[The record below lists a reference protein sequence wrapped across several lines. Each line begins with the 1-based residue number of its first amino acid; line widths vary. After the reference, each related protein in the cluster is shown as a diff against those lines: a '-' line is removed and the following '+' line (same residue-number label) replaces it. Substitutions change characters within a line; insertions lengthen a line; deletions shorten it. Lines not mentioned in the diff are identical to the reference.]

1 MGKKIHIRATGER
14 RQFLLGLGI
23 FFGVYMLSYV
33 WVLFIMPIPATAAG
47 PYALI
52 AFGAGILASIIL
64 IFSRHSVMGLGG
76 SLAAILYVVFF
87 AVTWPLVR

>member
-1 MGKKIHIRATGER
+1 MGRKIKIRATGER
-14 RQFLLGLGI
+14 KQFILGLAIFMGI
-23 FFGVYMLSYV
+23 YLLSYI
-33 WVLFIMPIPATAAG
+33 WVMFVMPIASTSAG
-47 PYALI
+47 SYALI
-52 AFGAGILASIIL
+52 SFSVGILASVFL

>member
-1 MGKKIHIRATGER
+1 MGRKLRIKASGER
-14 RQFLLGLGI
+14 QQFLLGLGI
-23 FFGVYMLSYV
+23 FFGAYMLSYI
-33 WVLFIMPIPATAAG
+33 WVLFIMPISAAAAG

-52 AFGAGILASIIL
+52 AFVSGVLVSIVL